1 MVKQLSKSR
10 NKYLP
15 TIYLFCRWI
24 VWVMAVS
31 VAFKSNKTFVQKD
44 VTIPHGEFHL
54 GERVGQ
60 LAEARIPLL
69 ASGWRTGNT
78 EGPA

>member
-1 MVKQLSKSR
+1 
-10 NKYLP
+10 
-15 TIYLFCRWI
+15 
-24 VWVMAVS
+24 MAVS

-60 LAEARIPLL
+60 LAEARIPL
-69 ASGWRTGNT
+69 
-78 EGPA
+78 